1 MNYFRNILLLIII
14 VFLFGGCWQQPQ
26 NTPLKVMTFNIRY
39 DNPADGLNAWGNR
52 KEMVAE
58 AIKSHD
64 IDIVGMQE
72 VLKHQEDFLIE
83 SLPEY
88 DSYGVGRDDGVANG
102 ELNSIFFRKER
113 YELLEKSTFWL
124 SETPEVVGSRGWDA
138 SLSRIASWVK
148 LHDRLTNRDL
158 FFFNTHFSHVGPEAR
173 KNSAQLLI
181 DKIAEI
187 AGDHAV
193 ILTGDFNCNNQSEP
207 YRLLTGSRQDMP
219 RLYDTHFIS
228 ETDHFGG
235 LQSINGFRETRRES
249 IIDFVFCNS
258 NFRVLE
264 HGILTIK
271 KKRVF
276 ISDHYPVMAVVVLS
290 NG

>member
-1 MNYFRNILLLIII
+1 
-14 VFLFGGCWQQPQ
+14 
-26 NTPLKVMTFNIRY
+26 MTFNIRY

-113 YELLEKSTFWL
+113 FELLEKSTFWL
-124 SETPEVVGSRGWDA
+124 SEKPEVVGSRGWDA

-148 LHDRLTNRDL
+148 LHDRQTNRDL

-181 DKIAEI
+181 DKIDEI

-207 YRLLTGSRQDMP
+207 YRLLTGSRQDVP
-219 RLYDTHFIS
+219 WIYDTHFIS

-258 NFRVLE
+258 NFRVVK

-271 KKRVF
+271 KNRVF
-276 ISDHYPVMAVVVLS
+276 ISDHYPVMAAVVLS
-290 NG
+290 KG